1 MPKARPRRLP
11 PQRGP
16 RPRGRRPQRPQAPA
30 PAPEP
35 VVAPVVL
42 PKTVLVRDLATLL
55 EVSRVDVIQKLVGM
69 GLMASVNETI
79 DFDTATLVATELGI
93 ETTAEAE
100 APAPVE
106 AADEVAPIK
115 AELWTKDDPANLKTR
130 PPVVTMIGHVDHGKT
145 SLLDAIRS
153 TNVTARAAPS

>member
-42 PKTVLVRDLATLL
+42 GANGRPPVVLPKTVLVRDLATLL
-55 EVSRVDVIQKLVGM
+55 DVSRVDVIQKLVGM

-145 SLLDAIRS
+145 SLL
-153 TNVTARAAPS
+153 